1 MSEDRNEEAARR
13 FAESFG
19 ESYLRGVRN
28 AVDAQQRGV
37 NLAQSWTESLT
48 DVLESQ
54 AETNRALT
62 RAMDNFANVVGEA
75 VESQERT
82 ARALTESLDAYR
94 EVVERANDTQHKNEK
109 LVENM
114 LGGVVSELQQ
124 QSKGNEQMIRELM
137 ESSGQQAES
146 FQKLFAEATES
157 YARFMTAPFTPP
169 QENQG
174 SRGSDG

>member
-1 MSEDRNEEAARR
+1 MSENRDTEAARR
-13 FAESFG
+13 LAESFG
-19 ESYLRGVRN
+19 ESYLRGVQN

-37 NLAQSWTESLT
+37 HLAQGWVQSLT

-82 ARALTESLDAYR
+82 ARALTESLDAYG
-94 EVVERANDTQHKNEK
+94 EVVERANETQQKNEK

-137 ESSGQQAES
+137 ESSGQQTES
-146 FQKLFAEATES
+146 FQKLLAEATES

-169 QENQG
+169 GNIPE
-174 SRGSDG
+174 SRNSDE

>member
-1 MSEDRNEEAARR
+1 MSEDRNAEAARSI
-13 FAESFG
+13 AESFG
-19 ESYLRGVRN
+19 ESYLRGVKN

-37 NLAQSWTESLT
+37 HLAQSWTESLT

-94 EVVERANDTQHKNEK
+94 EVVERANETQHKNEK

-124 QSKGNEQMIRELM
+124 QSKGNEQMMRELM

-146 FQKLFAEATES
+146 FQKLLAEATES

-169 QENQG
+169 QGNQEP
-174 SRGSDG
+174 RGSDE

>member
-1 MSEDRNEEAARR
+1 MSEDKQTEAARR
-13 FAESFG
+13 LT
-19 ESYLRGVRN
+19 ESYLSGVQN

-37 NLAQSWTESLT
+37 HLAQGWVQSLT
-48 DVLESQ
+48 GVLESQ

-94 EVVERANDTQHKNEK
+94 DVVERTNETQRKNEK

-124 QSKGNEQMIRELM
+124 QSKGNEQMIRQLM

-146 FQKLFAEATES
+146 FQKLLTEAAES

-169 QENQG
+169 GDNPE
-174 SRGSDG
+174 SRGSDE

>member
-1 MSEDRNEEAARR
+1 MSEDRHTEAARR
-13 FAESFG
+13 LTESFG
-19 ESYLRGVRN
+19 ESYLRGVQN

-37 NLAQSWTESLT
+37 NLAQGWVQSLT

-94 EVVERANDTQHKNEK
+94 DVVERANETQRKNEE

-137 ESSGQQAES
+137 ESSGQQTES
-146 FQKLFAEATES
+146 FQKLLVEAAES
-157 YARFMTAPFTPP
+157 YARFMTDPFTPP